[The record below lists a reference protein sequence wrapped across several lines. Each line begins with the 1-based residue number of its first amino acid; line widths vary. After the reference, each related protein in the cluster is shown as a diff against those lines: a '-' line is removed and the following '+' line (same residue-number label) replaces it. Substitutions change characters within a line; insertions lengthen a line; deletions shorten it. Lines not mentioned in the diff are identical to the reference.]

1 MSNIKKNISNE
12 RGQVVII
19 VALLVVCLFGMTA
32 LVVDVGSIYEER
44 RQAQTVADAAAL
56 AGAQDLP
63 EHPGQAI
70 QTAIDYADLNGVA
83 ISEDNIQL
91 SKTYDTITY
100 DYDTITVTPTDI
112 NAPLFFAGVLG
123 VNSVTVNATATAI
136 AAGPDS
142 MNNLMPWTIPLED
155 YPEGLVAGQP
165 YNLKVGP
172 HFHESPGFFQIMEFE
187 DCTAHGGAQ
196 QYENNIINGC
206 CEEIW
211 IDEWYPIES
220 GNKAGK
226 TASGIET
233 RLGSD
238 SCTFDDV
245 VGINSDGEYYVKD
258 GDCPRVVYVPM
269 IEARPENPSKP
280 VLIVNFSVFFIES
293 FELQGHGG
301 NAVTEVIGRFVDKT
315 IAVSSGEITGY
326 SGGIKIIRLVK

>member
-1 MSNIKKNISNE
+1 MSKIKKIVLNE

-19 VALLVVCLFGMTA
+19 FALLLVCLFGMIA

-44 RQAQTVADAAAL
+44 RHTQTVADAAAL

-63 EHPGQAI
+63 EYPGQAV
-70 QTAIDYADLNGVA
+70 QTAITYANLNGVV
-83 ISEDNIQL
+83 ISGDNIQIPEDY
-91 SKTYDTITY
+91 TYVPNDTI
-100 DYDTITVTPTDI
+100 IVTPTDI
-112 NAPLFFAGVLG
+112 NASLFFARVLG

-142 MNNLMPWTIPLED
+142 MNNLMPWTVPLED
-155 YPEGLVAGQP
+155 YPGGLVAGQP

-187 DCTAHGGAQ
+187 DCTTHGGAQ

-226 TASGIET
+226 TASGLET

-269 IEARPENPSKP
+269 IEARPENPSEP

-326 SGGIKIIRLVK
+326 SGGIKVIRLVE